1 MQLERKVSDLNF
13 DLEVSQRN
21 LNRNLSY
28 SNINNFKIIHNN
40 YTISNFN
47 KKNNENNKNENE
59 IKEIKKNNN
68 NNKNGILYWKTLSK
82 INLFQNKRRF
92 NTENNK
98 KNED

>member
-1 MQLERKVSDLNF
+1 M
-13 DLEVSQRN
+13 
-21 LNRNLSY
+21 
-28 SNINNFKIIHNN
+28 KIIKNEN
-40 YTISNFN
+40 EIKEI
-47 KKNNENNKNENE
+47 KKNNNNNKNENE